1 MMNTNDMQDLP
12 PIAVYMGIAMDEDV
26 MASLSRK
33 GESQDA
39 LMEAVKV
46 RIKKYKK

>member
-1 MMNTNDMQDLP
+1 
-12 PIAVYMGIAMDEDV
+12 MDEDV

-39 LMEAVKV
+39 LMEAVKA
-46 RIKKYKK
+46 RIEKYKKNG